1 MLRLDHRIKLTKETP
16 RMPNLALEFSEQDRQ
31 AIANHVWDGFDT
43 DLRSRQEWQTRNQAG
58 MDLALQIAKAKNF
71 PWPNC
76 SNVKFPLITI
86 ATLQFHSRAYSALIS
101 GPNLVKADVKGAD
114 PDGKKTAVALA
125 VSAHMSYQLLEED
138 EAWEE
143 QHDRLLI
150 NVPIVGTAFKKSY
163 YSASKG
169 HNVSEL
175 VLAKDLVMDYYAK
188 SVESCG
194 RKTEIIPLRRNEMVE
209 KMLTGLFI
217 DYTDEAWFK
226 GEATPMPQPAQSE
239 QDRRAGLAQPKP
251 DSVTPFTDLEQHC
264 WLDLDGDGYEE
275 PYIVSIEARTKKLL
289 RIVARWSDDADI
301 SRTSANRIY
310 KILPEEYYTKYG
322 FIPSPDGSV
331 YDIGFGVLLGPL
343 NESVNSLINILIDS
357 GVMETTAG
365 GFLGKGAK
373 IRGGNY
379 SFAPNEWK
387 RLDATTE
394 DIGKSVWPLPV
405 RSPSAVLFQLL
416 GLLINYTDRV
426 SGSNDVMVGENPG
439 QNTPAETSRMLVEQ
453 GSTLFKAIFKRTF
466 RSMKWEFKKLYV
478 LNGVNLEP
486 TGTYG
491 PQGKQVSRDMYLGD
505 PGSVCPAAD
514 PDMTSDAEAKQ
525 QVLAVKQDA
534 MSTPGYDVD
543 AVTRRFLAAFK
554 VKDPESIFPGSDK
567 VQPGKDI
574 KIILQEMKMQEKQME
589 LQLQNQQ
596 FTMQLMED
604 IRMNNALIAQI
615 EGELMLAAKAE
626 AGNDGDRQINAMNTM
641 LGMVK
646 QRNDAQLKRLEL
658 ALKEKELDKP
668 DPKPASK

>member
-16 RMPNLALEFSEQDRQ
+16 QEPNLALEFSEQDRQ

-43 DLRSRQEWQTRNQAG
+43 DLASRREWQTRNQAG
-58 MDLALQIAKAKNF
+58 MDLALQIAKPKNF

-76 SNVKFPLITI
+76 SNVKFPLVTI

-101 GPNLVKADVKGAD
+101 GPTLVKAEAKGAD
-114 PDGKKTAVALA
+114 PDGRKTAIALV
-125 VSAHMSYQLLEED
+125 VSEHMSYQLLEED

-163 YSASKG
+163 FSASKG

-188 SVESCG
+188 SVETCG

-217 DYTDEAWFK
+217 DYTNEAWFK
-226 GEATPMPQPAQSE
+226 GEATPMPQPAQAE

-289 RIVARWSDDADI
+289 RIVARWSNDADI
-301 SRTSANRIY
+301 SRTRDGRIY
-310 KILPEEYYTKYG
+310 KILQEEYYTKYG

-343 NESVNSLINILIDS
+343 NESVNSLINILIDG
-357 GVMETTAG
+357 GVMSTTAG

-394 DIGKSVWPLPV
+394 DLAKSVWSLPV
-405 RSPSAVLFQLL
+405 REPSAVLFQLL

-453 GSTLFKAIFKRTF
+453 GSKLFKAIFKRTF

-514 PDMTSDAEAKQ
+514 PDMTSEAEAKQ
-525 QVLAVKQDA
+525 QVLAIKQDA
-534 MSTPGYDVD
+534 MTTPGYDVD

-554 VKDPESIFPGSDK
+554 VKDPEAVFPGSDK
-567 VQPGKDI
+567 IAPGKDI
-574 KIILQEMKMQEKQME
+574 KIILQEMKMQEKQLE

-626 AGNDGDRQINAMNTM
+626 QGNDGDRRINAMNTM

-646 QRNDAQLKRLEL
+646 QRADVQLKRLEL